1 MTESESWDEW
11 WCEHEQKERRWKMT
25 TNGVR
30 IHVMQC
36 LRCGRSAGA
45 IKREG
50 NPPPFDEEIQN
61 SFLERRRQA
70 QDERYLQRKLEFER
84 KRQEEDEAERLRR
97 EQWKLKYHEYLRS
110 EEWRAKRLLVLKRCN
125 WICEGCGIAQA
136 TQVHHVYY
144 NEEMGSEPLWALRG
158 VCRPCHEREHGI

>member
-1 MTESESWDEW
+1 MT
-11 WCEHEQKERRWKMT
+11 R
-25 TNGVR
+25 NGVC

-36 LRCGRSAGA
+36 LECGSNVGG

-50 NPPPFDEEIQN
+50 DPPPFDEEIEKSYEDKKQEAREQ
-61 SFLERRRQA
+61 FEWQMRLERDRENKA
-70 QDERYLQRKLEFER
+70 
-84 KRQEEDEAERLRR
+84 EEEAERLRK
-97 EQWKLKYHEYLRS
+97 EQWKLRYHEYLRG
-110 EEWRAKRLLVLKRCN
+110 EEWQAKRLLVLKRCN
-125 WICEGCGIAQA
+125 EICEGCGTAQA